1 MYGLI
6 KIKMKKG
13 KFVFIAK
20 DVIEKEIASLKKLKS
35 NINSSFNNAVD
46 AILKCKSGKVIL
58 SGVGKSGIIAK
69 KISATFASTGTP
81 SFFLD
86 ASNASHGDMGQISS
100 NDILILISLSGDSN
114 ELKNII
120 QFSSRNKKI
129 TLIGITS
136 KKNSL
141 LYQNSDIKLHLP
153 KVNEV
158 DPANIVPTSS
168 TIIQLSIGDALA
180 IACMRAKN
188 FGRKEFKKFHPSG
201 SLSIKLRTVEDLMI
215 SGRKL
220 PVINENKLMRKAISI
235 INIKKLGVI
244 IVTNRVGETVGIITD
259 GDIKRATEK
268 SEDIKKLKVK
278 KIMSKKPFTVDKDML
293 AAQALSIMNYNK
305 ITSLCVHQNKKKN
318 KSVGIIHIH
327 NILEANIN

>member
-1 MYGLI
+1 
-6 KIKMKKG
+6 MKKG

-20 DVIEKEIASLKKLKS
+20 DVIEKEIVSLKKLKS

-120 QFSSRNKKI
+120 QFTSRNKKI

-220 PVINENKLMRKAISI
+220 PVVNENKLMRKAISI
-235 INIKKLGVI
+235 INIKKLGVV

-278 KIMSKKPFTVDKDML
+278 QIMSKKPFTVDKDML